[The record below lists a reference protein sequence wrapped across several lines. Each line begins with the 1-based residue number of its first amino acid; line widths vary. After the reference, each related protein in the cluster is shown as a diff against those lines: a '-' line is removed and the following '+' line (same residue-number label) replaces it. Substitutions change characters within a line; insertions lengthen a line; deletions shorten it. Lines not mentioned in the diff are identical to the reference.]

1 MVHHTRSN
9 KEPIL
14 KEPTLKVP
22 AKSKTIAAIATA
34 HGRGGI
40 GIIRLSGNDLNLFAQ
55 AILGKLPAP
64 RHATHA
70 SFLDDQGNAIDRG
83 IALFYPA
90 PNSYTGEDVLEL
102 QGHGGIAIT
111 QLVLQRCLEL
121 GAILAQ
127 PGEFTQRA
135 FLNDKLDLAQA
146 ESVADLIDATTSQ
159 AAKSAMRSLQGEFS
173 QVIHR
178 LVEKLIRLRALTEAM
193 LDFSDEEIDEIS
205 IAQRKTGL
213 EELLAEL
220 RKTTKLASQ
229 GSLLREGAHIVLIGQ
244 PNVGKSSLLNRIS
257 GEDIALVSDVPGTTR
272 DVIRQAIQINGVPLH
287 IIDTAGLREAH
298 DKVEQMGIARTHGAV
313 QKADAVLLVMD
324 ATDGMRPDEQKI
336 VDDLPAGIPCV
347 RVFNKIDL
355 TEQMERTEE
364 NSHGHSIYLSAK
376 TGAGLELL
384 REKLLSLIG
393 WHQEAGVFMARERHV
408 QALTQAHEYL
418 QNAAQVMD
426 QMELFAEELR
436 LAQESLGLITG
447 EFTPDDLLGEI
458 FSNFCIGK

>member
-1 MVHHTRSN
+1 VVHHTRSG

-14 KEPTLKVP
+14 KVP
-22 AKSKTIAAIATA
+22 AKTKTIAAIATA

-40 GIIRLSGNDLNLFAQ
+40 GIVRLSGYDLNLFAQ
-55 AILGKLPAP
+55 AILGKSPAP

-70 SFLDDQGNAIDRG
+70 SFVDAQGNAIDRG

-121 GAILAQ
+121 GAILAR

-173 QVIHR
+173 QVVHR
-178 LVEKLIRLRALTEAM
+178 LVEKLIRLRSLTEAM
-193 LDFSDEEIDEIS
+193 LDFSEEEIDELS
-205 IAQRKTGL
+205 VVERKTGL

-220 RKTTKLASQ
+220 KQTTELASQ

-313 QKADAVLLVMD
+313 QKADAVLLVLD
-324 ATDGMRPDEQKI
+324 AKHGMGPDEQKI
-336 VDDLPAGIPCV
+336 IDDLPAGIPCV
-347 RVFNKIDL
+347 HVFNKIDL
-355 TEQMERTEE
+355 TGQVERTEE
-364 NSHGHSIYLSAK
+364 NSQGYSIYLSAK

-408 QALTQAHEYL
+408 QALTKAHEYL

-436 LAQESLGLITG
+436 FAQESLGLITG